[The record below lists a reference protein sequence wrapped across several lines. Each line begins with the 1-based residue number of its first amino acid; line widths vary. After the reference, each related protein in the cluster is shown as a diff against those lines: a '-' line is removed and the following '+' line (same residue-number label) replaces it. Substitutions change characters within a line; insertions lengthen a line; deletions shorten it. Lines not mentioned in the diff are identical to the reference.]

1 MQAWIW
7 LVMGIVVGAVTGAG
21 VTVWRARRGGGG
33 ASIEALKRENEKFR
47 DEVTEHF
54 VETARLINQMTDS
67 YKAVFDHLSQGA
79 DKLVDDKA
87 LAERMP
93 RVSDQEV
100 RLRHLGAPESGGKPG
115 GSANAKP
122 GAATGGKGSGP
133 AANADGNRD
142 PLKSNRPGGAS
153 KPSGTS
159 SEKPGKR

>member
-7 LVMGIVVGAVTGAG
+7 LIVGIFAGVAIGAG
-21 VTVWRARRGGGG
+21 VMAWRARRGAGG
-33 ASIEALKRENEKFR
+33 ASIEAMKRENEKFR

-79 DKLVDDKA
+79 DRLVDDKA

-100 RLRHLGAPESGGKPG
+100 RLRHLGAPESTGRSPG
-115 GSANAKP
+115 STSARPGDATDAKN
-122 GAATGGKGSGP
+122 SGP
-133 AANADGNRD
+133 AAKPDGGAD
-142 PLKSNRPGGAS
+142 PLKRNQTSGAS

-159 SEKPGKR
+159 TETR